1 MVTERLAGK
10 SLAIKIINLPP
21 VLLLSMLLLVNAV
34 VAAPI
39 PYAGESLQF
48 RAYYQGPF
56 SAQKEI
62 SIADLHWQTRLI
74 KLGTMQTL
82 AMETKLNVSSEAYD
96 FVEKL
101 YPFRLQYRSL
111 VQLQPM
117 KTVAYERY
125 DSTDDH
131 GRELTW
137 IDDSGRAM
145 RFRDGFID
153 VDAINLQ
160 LPVEIVK
167 WGSQSNDYV
176 YYKPARYKAIPRML
190 DEVALLQKVR
200 NMDLRKGAEF
210 KMPVTDGKRRYS
222 YQVFVL
228 GPEKLQLGERVVDAI
243 KIRFDGYRLKRGGM
257 MPAHDS
263 VWVWVSDDPLH
274 TPLRIEHNDAIGR
287 FVIDLTTTS
296 RH

>member
-1 MVTERLAGK
+1 M
-10 SLAIKIINLPP
+10 
-21 VLLLSMLLLVNAV
+21 LSMLLLVNTI

-39 PYAGESLQF
+39 PYVGESLQF

-74 KLGTMQTL
+74 KLGTTQ

-111 VQLQPM
+111 LQLQPM
-117 KTVAYERY
+117 KTIAYERY
-125 DSTDDH
+125 DSTEDH

-137 IDDSGRAM
+137 IDDSGRSM
-145 RFRDGFID
+145 RFRDGSID
-153 VDAINLQ
+153 EDAINLQ

-176 YYKPARYKAIPRML
+176 YYKPARYRPVPRMI
-190 DEVALLQKVR
+190 DEVALLQKIR
-200 NMDLRKGAEF
+200 NMKLHKGDEF

-222 YQVFVL
+222 YRVSVL
-228 GPEKLQLGERVVDAI
+228 GPEKLKLGERVVDAI
-243 KIRFDGYRLKRGGM
+243 KIKFDGYRLRRGQLTQ
-257 MPAHDS
+257 AHDF
-263 VWVWVSDDPLH
+263 VWVWLTDDSLH

-287 FVIDLTTTS
+287 FVIDLTTTN